1 MVLRTWTPTPPAGLL
16 RAKTSVTEVSMKPEF
31 RHFSKSVGTETLL
44 SNATKKFRQK
54 ATSLRCSVQ
63 SLAPSRPTK
72 ALKASVKNK
81 NKFRFNPVEHHISKS
96 CKMTLYVW
104 HIKTRIKI

>member
-63 SLAPSRPTK
+63 SLAPSKPTK

-81 NKFRFNPVEHHISKS
+81 IR
-96 CKMTLYVW
+96 L
-104 HIKTRIKI
+104 KTRF

>member
-81 NKFRFNPVEHHISKS
+81 IKIR
-96 CKMTLYVW
+96 L
-104 HIKTRIKI
+104 KTRFQLDLTLWNIIFQKVVK